1 MMKCFTLK
9 LLINILDLV
18 NSDHNAAAVAAAAA
32 AKFTT
37 TVAADD
43 DDEWIITIQKIKIN
57 K

>member
-43 DDEWIITIQKIKIN
+43 DDEWIITIQKN
-57 K
+57 KNK